1 MTTVLSLEQLADDA
15 NRALAKAPAEEV
27 LRWASDTFGK
37 RFAMAASMGDTVLAH
52 LASRVQPGIDV
63 LFVDTGYHFV
73 ETIGTRDAVAAAYP
87 VRVLDIR
94 PVSTVAEQDALYGP
108 RLHDRDPDRCCAMR
122 KVAPLDRAL
131 RDYDAWASGLRRDE
145 SPTRAD
151 APVVGWDNKRGKV
164 KVNPLARWTQPD
176 VDAYIARHDV
186 LVNPLL
192 FDGYSSIGCGPC
204 TRRTAPGE
212 GLRGPAAGREP
223 TRPNAESTDDQ
234 SWCLGRSSSVHEH
247 RSAPS
252 TSRGPMTRVVMMGVA
267 PDRYAVNRCTGG
279 SS

>member
-1 MTTVLSLEQLADDA
+1 MPTVRWGTCRGGA
-15 NRALAKAPAEEV
+15 ALGN
-27 LRWASDTFGK
+27 DTFGE
-37 RFAMAASMGDTVLAH
+37 RFAVAASMGDTVLAH

-122 KVAPLDRAL
+122 KVAPSTMPCATTTR
-131 RDYDAWASGLRRDE
+131 ASGLRRDE

-151 APVVGWDNKRGKV
+151 APVVGWDNKRRKV

-176 VDAYIARHDV
+176 VDAYIAQHDV

-192 FDGYSSIGCGPC
+192 FDGYSSIGCALHAAY
-204 TRRTAPGE
+204 RTG
-212 GLRGPAAGREP
+212 
-223 TRPNAESTDDQ
+223 
-234 SWCLGRSSSVHEH
+234 
-247 RSAPS
+247 
-252 TSRGPMTRVVMMGVA
+252 
-267 PDRYAVNRCTGG
+267 
-279 SS
+279 